1 MVDDARIESL
11 VRRTLDG
18 DTQAFGEVIEEY
30 QTILFNVALRMTH
43 DREDARDLVQ
53 TAFFK
58 AYRGLHTWDPAHR
71 FFSWIYR
78 ILINETLNLLRR
90 RRPAE
95 ELDEGLP
102 SHEPSPDTVAHR
114 NQLEEQVGRALMM
127 LTTEKREVIVLR
139 HLQGQSYRE
148 MSETLGIPEKTVK
161 SRLHDARRA
170 LGALLERQGVRA

>member
-18 DTQAFGEVIEEY
+18 DAQAFGEVIEEF
-30 QTILFNVALRMTH
+30 QTTLYNVALRMTH

-58 AYRGLHTWDPAHR
+58 AYRGLATWDPAHR

-78 ILINETLNLLRR
+78 ILLNETLNLLRR

-102 SHEPSPDTVAHR
+102 SREPAPDTAAQR
-114 NQLEEQVGRALMM
+114 SDLEDRVGRALMM
-127 LTTEKREVIVLR
+127 LTAEKREVIVLR
-139 HLQGQSYRE
+139 HFQERSYRE
-148 MSETLGIPEKTVK
+148 MSELLGIPEKTVK

-170 LGALLERQGVRA
+170 LGVILERQGVHA